1 MKPTKESARKQ
12 RPIGP
17 RREEILAAALKLF
30 SEYGMQ
36 TVTTRQIAAAVGI
49 SQPSLYAFFPN
60 KQALEAEV
68 CTRAFEEL
76 TARITDGLEAL
87 KRGNTDICKLGRI
100 YVDFGLANP
109 DAYRLAF
116 MVEKPEMVSTVESGD
131 DPVLK
136 AGLKAF
142 NLLREAV
149 GLTVGTGLPPQELEL
164 MAQSL
169 WAALHGLVSLLLAR
183 PNFPWRKQNRLIE
196 YHIARA
202 CAQPVCDTYR
212 AGTVK
217 TKR

>member
-1 MKPTKESARKQ
+1 MKSGKEFARKS

-30 SEYGMQ
+30 GEHGMQ
-36 TVTTRQIAAAVGI
+36 AVTTRQIAAAVGI

-76 TARITDGLEAL
+76 TSQITAGLAAL
-87 KRGNTDICKLGRI
+87 KRGGSDICKLGRI
-100 YVDFGLANP
+100 YVDFGLAHP

-116 MVEKPEMVSTVESGD
+116 MVEKPDLVPAVSGGD
-131 DPVLK
+131 DPVLS

-142 NLLREAV
+142 YLLREAV
-149 GLTVGTGLPPQELEL
+149 RLTVGKDLPPQELEL
-164 MAQSL
+164 LAQSL

-183 PNFPWRKQNRLIE
+183 PNFPWRKRNRLIE
-196 YHIARA
+196 FHINRVFA
-202 CAQPVCDTYR
+202 PVVCNP
-212 AGTVK
+212 
-217 TKR
+217 

>member
-1 MKPTKESARKQ
+1 MKSETGFTRKP

-30 SEYGMQ
+30 GEHGMQ
-36 TVTTRQIAAAVGI
+36 AVTTRQIAAAVGI

-76 TARITDGLEAL
+76 TSRITAGLAAL
-87 KRGNTDICKLGRI
+87 KRGNSDISKLGRI
-100 YVDFGLANP
+100 YVDFGLAHP

-116 MVEKPEMVSTVESGD
+116 MVEKPELASAASSGD
-131 DPVLK
+131 DPILE

-142 NLLREAV
+142 YLLREAV
-149 GLTVGTGLPPQELEL
+149 GLTIGAGQRPQELEL
-164 MAQSL
+164 LAQSL

-183 PNFPWRKQNRLIE
+183 PNFPWRKRNRLIE
-196 YHIARA
+196 FYISRVFAPVGGEPEMSAKRRA
-202 CAQPVCDTYR
+202 P
-212 AGTVK
+212 
-217 TKR
+217 